1 MRESFNIN
9 KQDIFI
15 NYAPIYHSLGQ
26 RLIFSSLLFLNTI
39 VLMRKFNFS
48 EWENSIYKT
57 KANILF
63 PISSHLNLLVKSLKK
78 IKININ
84 I

>member
-1 MRESFNIN
+1 M
-9 KQDIFI
+9 
-15 NYAPIYHSLGQ
+15 
-26 RLIFSSLLFLNTI
+26 LFLNTI

-78 IKININ
+78 NKNKYKHIKKIIASSRSGFSKNKANFSKTI
-84 I
+84 